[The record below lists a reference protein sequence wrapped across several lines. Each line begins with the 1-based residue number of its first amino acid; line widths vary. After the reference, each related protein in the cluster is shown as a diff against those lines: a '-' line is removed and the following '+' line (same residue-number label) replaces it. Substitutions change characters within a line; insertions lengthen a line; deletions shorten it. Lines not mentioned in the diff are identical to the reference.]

1 MTSSQNPHPAMQA
14 VLEQLAAQRAGLPN
28 RYELAFAQARYQL
41 LQERRPWLADGPPCA
56 STERAVRSGA
66 RRFAMRV
73 YQPAHAAANRM
84 LIYLHGGG
92 WCVGSPATHDAIVR
106 RLAAA
111 LNCTTWSVD
120 YALAPEAPY
129 PAGLLDCIAA
139 VELAAREQPAARL
152 IVAGDSAGANL
163 ALDVALRLRD
173 QGRAPIDALL
183 LFYGVYTDACTGPSM
198 AAYGDGRYGLSR
210 RAHERY
216 LDAYAGPRDSTAA
229 AGAPAF
235 ALHAATD
242 LRGLPPVWLTV
253 AELDILRD
261 QSHALAAKLRDAH
274 GRVQLHEIQ
283 GVIHGFL
290 AYGRAL
296 PQVGEALDAAA
307 QWALADPQNAPPSGT
322 AHGARSAPR

>member
-1 MTSSQNPHPAMQA
+1 P
-14 VLEQLAAQRAGLPN
+14 
-28 RYELAFAQARYQL
+28 
-41 LQERRPWLADGPPCA
+41 
-56 STERAVRSGA
+56 
-66 RRFAMRV
+66 
-73 YQPAHAAANRM
+73 PAHAASNRM

-106 RLAAA
+106 RLAGA
-111 LNCTTWSVD
+111 LNCPAWSID

-139 VELAAREQPAARL
+139 VELAAREQPATRL

-183 LFYGVYTDACTGPSM
+183 LFYGVYTDACTGASM
-198 AAYGDGRYGLSR
+198 AAYGDGRYGLSL

-216 LDAYAGPRDSTAA
+216 LQAYAGPRDGAA
-229 AGAPAF
+229 ADGAPAF

-261 QSHALAAKLRDAH
+261 QSHAMAAKLRDAQGH
-274 GRVQLHEIQ
+274 VQLHEIP

-296 PQVGEALDAAA
+296 PQVGEALDAAV
-307 QWALADPQNAPPSGT
+307 QWVLDERQDPRPGDVPQDARPSR
-322 AHGARSAPR
+322 H